1 MKYIHPHISPV
12 FFLLLFALKGM
23 AQEKE
28 QSLDSVTVFAKTWR
42 PTENLVDTRK
52 IPMPVTVIGKEKI
65 RLMGSRRLDE
75 VLREQAGL
83 AIVSDLGAGNR
94 ATGLQMQ
101 GFSSEYISVLLNG
114 VPLAGRN
121 NGNLDLS
128 RISVADIERIEI
140 IKGASSSLFGS
151 EALGGVIN
159 IITRQSAVDPYIS
172 TTVLH
177 GTYNTWDATVESA
190 TGFLQQ
196 KGNIHASGNFYRTNG
211 FNVNP
216 YLEKGSQTA
225 PPYNNASFQ
234 LRAGYH
240 FSERTEL
247 IFSGRY
253 AGRQS
258 EMTRNYGLSPYRDRL
273 DEQDWNAL
281 LALNHTFNKQTRMAV
296 KYYATTYQS
305 KQDITLLQ
313 QGHSVSNT
321 RFNEQVHRLELQSA
335 WRSSN
340 HALEG
345 VAGAGGEYN
354 ATRTNTAGTDG
365 NMYNY
370 FVYAQLNGRLKP
382 NLSWIAGAR
391 YDGNNLFGGS
401 MNPSAAIKYEPL
413 AWMSIRPSV
422 GWGYRSPVYRQMY
435 QVFTNIIRGYTVVGA
450 HVFEEGIHTLKDA
463 GMVQQVWP
471 LAGKVAPLKP
481 ETSVSWNLGIE
492 LRPLAT
498 LELNINGFY
507 NNIRNLISEQQVGVK
522 TNGAQLFSYLNIAR
536 AYTAGTEMGFTWK
549 PHSNLQVSGGY
560 QLLYAKDRT
569 ILRDS
574 IKNGN
579 ATVRDVPPRKAV
591 PSDYIGLPN
600 RSRHTASLQFFYTF
614 QPWKITASLRGMY
627 RSRAGFLDRDV
638 NGFIDPYDVFINGY
652 ALFNASFQKELG
664 KKLTLKLVV
673 DNITDHTDYLMPAQ
687 PGRMIL
693 AGFSLNLSK
702 EKHP

>member
-1 MKYIHPHISPV
+1 MYWKIGYL
-12 FFLLLFALKGM
+12 FLLLPALNGM
-23 AQEKE
+23 AQEKA
-28 QSLDSVTVFAKTWR
+28 QALDSVTVRAGTWR
-42 PTENLVDTRK
+42 QTENLVDIRK
-52 IPMPVTVIGKEKI
+52 IPMPATVIGKEKI
-65 RLMGSRRLDE
+65 RMMGSRRLDE
-75 VLREQAGL
+75 VLREQTGL

-94 ATGLQMQ
+94 ATGIQMQ

-159 IITRQSAVDPYIS
+159 IITRQKVIDPYIS
-172 TTVLH
+172 TTALH
-177 GTYNTWDATVESA
+177 GTYNTWDATLEGG

-196 KGNIHASGNFYRTNG
+196 KGNIHASGNFYRTDG

-225 PPYNNASFQ
+225 PPYNNTSFQ
-234 LRAGYH
+234 IRSGYH
-240 FSERTEL
+240 IAERTEL
-247 IFSGRY
+247 VFSGRY

-258 EMTRNYGLSPYRDRL
+258 EMTRNYGVSPYKDVL

-281 LALNHTFNKQTRMAV
+281 LALNHTFSKQTGMAV
-296 KYYATTYQS
+296 KYYSTTYRSQ
-305 KQDITLLQ
+305 QDISLLQ
-313 QGHSVSNT
+313 QGQTVSSN
-321 RFNEQVHRLELQSA
+321 RFSEQIHRLELQST
-335 WRSSN
+335 WKNKR
-340 HALEG
+340 HPLEG
-345 VAGAGGEYN
+345 VAGAGAEHN
-354 ATRTNTAGTDG
+354 ATHTNATGTDG
-365 NMYNY
+365 KMYNY
-370 FVYAQLNGRLKP
+370 FIYAQLNGRMGPK
-382 NLSWIAGAR
+382 LSWITGVR

-401 MNPSAAIKYEPL
+401 MNPSAALKYEPA
-413 AWMSIRPSV
+413 AWISIRPSI
-422 GWGYRSPVYRQMY
+422 GRGHRSPTYRQMY

-450 HVFEEGIHTLKDA
+450 HVFEQGVQALKDA
-463 GMVQQVWP
+463 GLVQQVWP
-471 LAGKVAPLKP
+471 LAEKVTPLQP

-498 LELNINGFY
+498 VELNINGFY
-507 NNIRNLISEQQVGVK
+507 NNVRNLISEQQVGIK
-522 TNGAQLFSYLNIAR
+522 TNGAQLFSYLNIAK
-536 AYTAGTEMGFTWK
+536 AFTAGTEAGFSWK
-549 PHSNLQVSGGY
+549 PDANIQVSGGY
-560 QLLYAKDRT
+560 QLLYAKDKT

-574 IKNGN
+574 ILNGN
-579 ATVRDVPPRKAV
+579 AVVRDIPPRKAKR
-591 PSDYIGLPN
+591 SDYIGLPN
-600 RSRHTASLQFFYTF
+600 RSKHSANLQFFYTF
-614 QPWKITASLRGMY
+614 KPWKITASLRGIY
-627 RSRAGFLDRDV
+627 RSRVGFLDRDV

-652 ALFNASFQKELG
+652 ALFNASFQKEIG
-664 KKLTLKLVV
+664 KKISLKLVM